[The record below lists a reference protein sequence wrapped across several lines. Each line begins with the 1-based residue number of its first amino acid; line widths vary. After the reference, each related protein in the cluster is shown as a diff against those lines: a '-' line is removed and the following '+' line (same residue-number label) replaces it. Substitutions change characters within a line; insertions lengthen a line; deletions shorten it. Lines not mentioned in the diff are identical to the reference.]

1 MYIPKINAW
10 QNESEV
16 LDFVQKNSFAILSAT
31 DDAGK
36 IHAVHIPILFQND
49 ETTPILH
56 GHVAKGNPIIDAIEK
71 GKQALVIFA
80 GPHSY
85 ISSSWYANENVSTW
99 NYVSVHVYGTLQK
112 LSAEELLASVTQLT
126 QVFEHGR
133 ENARTVDTMT
143 EKMVSREIRGIV
155 GFKLAIESMEAKKKM
170 SQNRNDVDY
179 KNIVDKLAESSDSID
194 KQVSEIMKKERV
206 F

>member
-10 QNESEV
+10 QDESEV
-16 LDFVQKNSFAILSAT
+16 LDFLKKNSFAILSAT

-36 IHAVHIPILFQND
+36 IYAVHIPVLFQNHD
-49 ETTPILH
+49 TTPILH

-71 GKQALVIFA
+71 GKQALIIFT

-99 NYVSVHVYGTLQK
+99 NYLSVHVYGILQK
-112 LSAEELLASVTQLT
+112 LNAEELIASVTQLT
-126 QVFEHGR
+126 QFFEHGR
-133 ENARTVDTMT
+133 ENARTVDKM

-155 GFKLAIESMEAKKKM
+155 GFKLTIESLEAKKKM
-170 SQNRNDVDY
+170 SQNRNDADY

-194 KQVSEIMKKERV
+194 KQVSELMKKERNL
-206 F
+206 